1 MRRNLRDAQYVCQYL
16 RILLHV
22 YSFAKLLSGLGGGE
36 PRPGAVGP
44 CAARWLTLS
53 ANGSMLQLFN
63 QWKSLAFGR
72 SVVSE
77 NAVIYAI
84 ASLDIA
90 GLLLVARK
98 ARTGAST
105 SPTPLPLAG

>member
-1 MRRNLRDAQYVCQYL
+1 
-16 RILLHV
+16 
-22 YSFAKLLSGLGGGE
+22 
-36 PRPGAVGP
+36 
-44 CAARWLTLS
+44 
-53 ANGSMLQLFN
+53 MLQLFN